1 LTVHA
6 ELDTNPYPTGIQ
18 VSDDE
23 LAALPITRHRFH
35 GDWNYTLH
43 PQPPRA
49 TTASNNTSDQP
60 RANTLGHLTQ
70 RSLQAPELTGM
81 TRQQLSQLIDTLTP
95 ALEMQREEVLRARR
109 GHEHRVAPG
118 TGAKAKLTSADRIL
132 ATVLHLRKLA
142 TMDLLGQLFGVSAVT
157 ICRASQEVR
166 PLLEALGH
174 HIGASTAR
182 FRTPADITTFLASD
196 AIQSKIKKA
205 S

>member
-1 LTVHA
+1 
-6 ELDTNPYPTGIQ
+6 
-18 VSDDE
+18 
-23 LAALPITRHRFH
+23 
-35 GDWNYTLH
+35 
-43 PQPPRA
+43 
-49 TTASNNTSDQP
+49 
-60 RANTLGHLTQ
+60 
-70 RSLQAPELTGM
+70 M

-109 GHEHRVAPG
+109 GHERRVAPG

-166 PLLEALGH
+166 PLLEPLGH

-196 AIQSKIKKA
+196 AVQSKIKKA